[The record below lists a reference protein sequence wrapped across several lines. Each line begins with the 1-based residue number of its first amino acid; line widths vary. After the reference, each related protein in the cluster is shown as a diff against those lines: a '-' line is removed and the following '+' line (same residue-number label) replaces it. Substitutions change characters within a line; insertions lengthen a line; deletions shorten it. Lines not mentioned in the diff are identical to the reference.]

1 MLNAQITIFLIFSL
15 LVSFFIYANKT
26 SIEISTKVQGEII
39 PFGNIRKIQNLEGG
53 IIKKI
58 YVKEGMKVKE
68 GDVLLDLEM
77 IISQSEVGEIN
88 SRLAFLE
95 TEIIFIKAIL
105 NGKPSFEN
113 IKINK
118 KFPDIFEASKIQ
130 YISLQSKIDTKLKIE
145 KRKIDNLKQTKKLL
159 NNKLKSKKKS
169 IEIVNNQ
176 ISISKDLLKEKI
188 TSKIK
193 HLDLIKERQYIF
205 TDIDDIKKE
214 IDLITSQIIN
224 SKLQLESINKEHIS
238 QLSQKYQ
245 AYIEERSKYSNRL
258 KRYQDKLL
266 RKVIKSPISGIIQE
280 VYFSTQGGVIKPGE
294 EIMSI
299 VPQDEQLIVEAKLP
313 VADIGYVNLL
323 QHVTIR
329 LQGNEGFAYA
339 SISGKI
345 SFISPDTKLDD
356 KGEPFYVIHIKTDSK
371 NFYNKRSNYLLYPG
385 LIVDC
390 NIIVGK
396 RTLIEN
402 IFIPFKRFKDSS
414 FRENVWFHK

>member
-15 LVSFFIYANKT
+15 LVTFFIYANKT
-26 SIEISTKVQGEII
+26 PIEISTKVQGEII

-58 YVKEGMKVKE
+58 HVKEGAKVNE
-68 GDVLLDLEM
+68 GDILLDLEM
-77 IISQSEVGEIN
+77 IISKSEVGEIN

-95 TEIIFIKAIL
+95 TEIIFLKTIL
-105 NGKPSFEN
+105 NEKSSFRN

-118 KFPDIFEASKIQ
+118 NFPEIFKASKIQ
-130 YISLQSKIDTKLKIE
+130 YISLKNKINTKLKIVE
-145 KRKIDNLKQTKKLL
+145 KKIENIKRTKKLL
-159 NNKLKSKKKS
+159 NNKLQSKKKS

-176 ISISKDLLKEKI
+176 IAISEDLLKENI
-188 TSKIK
+188 TSKIE

-214 IDLITSQIIN
+214 IDLLNSQIID
-224 SKLQLESINKEHIS
+224 SKLQIESIKKEHIA
-238 QLSQKYQ
+238 QMSQKYQ
-245 AYIEERSKYSNRL
+245 AFIEERSKYNNRL

-280 VYFSTQGGVIKPGE
+280 VYFFTQGGVVKPGE
-294 EIMSI
+294 EIMAI

-313 VADIGYVNLL
+313 VVEIGYVSLL
-323 QHVTIR
+323 QNVTIR
-329 LQGNEGFAYA
+329 LQGNEGFAYTP
-339 SISGKI
+339 INGNI

-356 KGEPFYVIHIKTDSK
+356 EGKPFYVIHIKTNEK
-371 NFYNKRSNYLLYPG
+371 KFYNNNSNYLLYPG

-390 NIIVGK
+390 NIIVGE
-396 RTLIEN
+396 RTLLEN
-402 IFIPFKRFKDSS
+402 ILIPFKRFKDSS
-414 FRENVWFHK
+414 FTENVWFYK